1 MVLPVTKPAAG
12 SSEQLKAIPGI
23 THRVSNETGERTSRM
38 VQSSVGR
45 IQRAAA
51 ILLLL
56 KHLEYV
62 GVAWKK
68 TKLSWTLQAEQ
79 EQPPPKALWFKHSIE
94 DKQAQEQIEDGLKL
108 Y

>member
-1 MVLPVTKPAAG
+1 
-12 SSEQLKAIPGI
+12 
-23 THRVSNETGERTSRM
+23 M

-51 ILLLL
+51 ISLLL

-68 TKLSWTLQAEQ
+68 IRLCRTLQAEQ
-79 EQPPPKALWFKHSIE
+79 ELPIPKGLWFKHSVE
-94 DKQAQEQIEDGLKL
+94 DKQAQEQTEDGLQCLLKL
-108 Y
+108 ISLWLNPPEK